1 MALVR
6 RPTHKELHR
15 FGISIEVECTYSVV
29 DAQYLQIAT
38 YGSKSR
44 RNPDTVSQTIR
55 FAPEAIE
62 TAQGCSTKALLE
74 KHDSAHSTKV
84 SDRLKSPLNQKFQK
98 RPQEPTH
105 FFWRVRSPVDG

>member
-6 RPTHKELHR
+6 KPTHKELHR
-15 FGISIEVECTYSVV
+15 IGIYSEVECTYSVV
-29 DAQYLQIAT
+29 DGQYLQIAT

-62 TAQGCSTKALLE
+62 QLKAVLQKHLE
-74 KHDSAHSTKV
+74 KT
-84 SDRLKSPLNQKFQK
+84 
-98 RPQEPTH
+98 
-105 FFWRVRSPVDG
+105 

>member
-6 RPTHKELHR
+6 KLTHKKLDR
-15 FGISIEVECTYSVV
+15 IGIHSEVECTYSI
-29 DAQYLQIAT
+29 DGQYLQIAT

-62 TAQGCSTKALLE
+62 QLKAVLQ
-74 KHDSAHSTKV
+74 KH
-84 SDRLKSPLNQKFQK
+84 F
-98 RPQEPTH
+98 
-105 FFWRVRSPVDG
+105 